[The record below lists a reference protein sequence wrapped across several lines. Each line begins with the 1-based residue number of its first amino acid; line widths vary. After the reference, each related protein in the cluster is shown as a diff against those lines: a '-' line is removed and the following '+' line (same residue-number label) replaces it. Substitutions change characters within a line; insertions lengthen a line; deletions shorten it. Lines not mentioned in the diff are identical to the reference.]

1 MNFKK
6 LLKNEFDKIVPEQSE
21 RLKSTAIVSL
31 EQEKPKNKFSFYKLA
46 ISLSCVFVF
55 AFISIFAVFF
65 NFNTTP
71 PKSDYSSYITL
82 NINPSFSLVTDKD
95 GKVENV
101 VAENYDGEI
110 VLSGLLFDGEKY
122 DEAIEKI
129 VSECKK
135 LGFISTSDGI
145 SVGVNCK
152 SDKIYQKIQTAIT
165 SIVETAVNG
174 EKSFTIEK
182 KDNSYIKDVASEYVD
197 YITSQS
203 SFNEIISALKNKKGY
218 FGERREQDVDGE
230 QTTDLTLLKVVLEC
244 AEEQAEC
251 FEELDEI
258 MSEQGFAS
266 VSAMVAY
273 IYQNPFASYSE
284 KAYKALGELAEITF
298 GVEDVF
304 SVVLRY
310 EDIKE
315 KYSFNLTEDEIE
327 EKIDEIDECLDEF
340 DQNAYNEIKRFL
352 SSDEKLNAVF
362 TEVKDLLYKEL
373 TWADIF
379 KTERTYKLFRLERSL
394 FS

>member
-6 LLKNEFDKIVPEQSE
+6 LLKDEFDKIVPEQSE
-21 RLKSTAIVSL
+21 RLKNTAIVSL

-55 AFISIFAVFF
+55 AFISIFAVIF
-65 NFNTTP
+65 NFNNTP

-82 NINPSFSLVTDKD
+82 NINPSFSLLTDKD

-110 VLSGLLFDGEKY
+110 VLSGLSFNGEKY
-122 DEAIEKI
+122 DEAIEII

-135 LGFISTSDGI
+135 LGFIATSDGI

-165 SIVETAVNG
+165 SVVETAVNG

-197 YITSQS
+197 YLTSQS
-203 SFNEIISALKNKKGY
+203 TFNEIISALKNKKGY
-218 FGERREQDVDGE
+218 FEERREQDVDGE

-258 MSEQGFAS
+258 MGRHGFTS

-273 IYQNPFASYSE
+273 IYQNPFTSYSE
-284 KAYKALGELAEITF
+284 KVYKALGELAEITF
-298 GVEDVF
+298 GVDDAL
-304 SVVLRY
+304 SVVLYY
-310 EDIKE
+310 ENIKE
-315 KYSFNLTEDEIE
+315 KYSFDLTEDELE

-340 DQNAYNEIKRFL
+340 DQSTYNEIKSFL
-352 SSDEKLNAVF
+352 SSNAKLNAVF
-362 TEVKDLLYKEL
+362 TEVKGLLYKEL

-379 KTERTYKLFRLERSL
+379 KTERTYKLFRIERSL